1 MKLQLLAFALIFLAS
16 FGAAAAQEDAG
27 KKELAALAGDW
38 RLVKGEA
45 NGESANDYVIENLT
59 CVIKGDRLTF
69 GGIKPLTDKFSELT
83 IKIDGSTTPKCI
95 DLTVQAGSLKD
106 DILEGI
112 YECKEDELRLCF
124 YVGKGNRPL
133 EFKAEGGSDRVLLE
147 LKREKP

>member
-1 MKLQLLAFALIFLAS
+1 MKLQLVAFALIILAS
-16 FGAAAAQEDAG
+16 FGAASAQDDAG

-83 IKIDGSTTPKCI
+83 IKIDGSTMPKCI
-95 DLTVQAGSLKD
+95 DLKVQAGSLKD
-106 DILEGI
+106 DVLEGV
-112 YECKEDELRLCF
+112 YECKGDELKLCLSL
-124 YVGKGNRPL
+124 VKGNRPL
-133 EFKAEGGSDRVLLE
+133 EFKAEGGSDRVLSV
-147 LKREKP
+147 LKREKQ